1 MSKKEI
7 LIAAEKAWLKWH
19 EDLALDADDDDGYIP
34 EMSPLWL
41 IAFEVGVEWEA
52 KGEK

>member
-19 EDLALDADDDDGYIP
+19 ESVGFDTDDDDDYVP
-34 EMSPLWL
+34 KMSPLWR
-41 IAFEVGVEWEA
+41 IAFEAGVEWEA